1 MSPSHEHIGTI
12 ILAKIKINIL
22 TRAELLINLCYEI
35 PCSICGPPS
44 PNQNDHRMDYLV
56 SWKQSPWANLDV
68 IQRPLLSQIGHLTVT
83 LGTFG
88 KWDAIT
94 HGLSVCLCF
103 YLYLCH
109 WWWKK
114 DKDSSSYRTYLFD
127 FDYSLWRTNWKWRQV
142 VGRYLAYKKMIEIL
156 QPFSGFPN
164 NETLIG
170 GKKIRQKME
179 LGSK

>member
-1 MSPSHEHIGTI
+1 MWFG
-12 ILAKIKINIL
+12 
-22 TRAELLINLCYEI
+22 
-35 PCSICGPPS
+35 ICWPPS

-94 HGLSVCLCF
+94 HGLSVCPQPVFLPISMS
-103 YLYLCH
+103 LMM
-109 WWWKK
+109 KK
-114 DKDSSSYRTYLFD
+114 RDKDSSSYRTYLFD

-142 VGRYLAYKKMIEIL
+142 VGRYLAYKKMIEIVL
-156 QPFSGFPN
+156 QRHYLVFQIMKCWWREKSRKKNG
-164 NETLIG
+164 IG
-170 GKKIRQKME
+170 LQLAK
-179 LGSK
+179 S